1 MKYIVYPH
9 FNDSDEVVTI
19 KQFKDIPFTIKRIFY
34 MYDTIDNVTR
44 GYHAHRNVNQIL
56 VCISGSCKIRLDN
69 GFTKKVFD
77 LTDHSRGLYL
87 PVNVWLEMYEFTSD
101 AILLVLASDLYDE
114 KEYIRNYD
122 EFLKLVQ

>member
-1 MKYIVYPH
+1 
-9 FNDSDEVVTI
+9 
-19 KQFKDIPFTIKRIFY
+19 